1 MRESVRVL
9 VIGGGPAGATAAG
22 LLAQQGLQVTVAER
36 DHFPRYHIGESIL
49 PSSLPILELLGARQK
64 IEKRD
69 FQVKRGVYFQWG
81 PDEWEVHFNE
91 LGDDTAYAWQVV
103 RSEFDEI
110 LLNHA
115 AELGAD
121 VNQGLAVRELRF
133 EHDRPVMATWARSG
147 DTGSTGTIAFDYL
160 IDASG
165 RGGVLAN
172 RYLKSRRLNE
182 TFKNIAIWRYWTS
195 SGTLPGGPEGS
206 TGVFSLP
213 GGWFWV
219 IPLHDGTQ
227 SVGLVTG
234 REAFSKR
241 RQALGSSQA
250 VYEEAIEE
258 CAGVRAV
265 LDGARPAS
273 RLRLEQDY
281 SYTADKFAGPGYLLT
296 GDAACFLDPL
306 LSTGV
311 HLATF
316 SGMVA
321 AASIGSVLRGELP
334 EGEAFDF
341 YQRTY
346 RRAYERMVLLV
357 SAFYETYRGK
367 DYHFY
372 NAQRL
377 SLREKQDLRLHESFV
392 RIVAGIED
400 MDDAKNAAYDLAI
413 SELIGGLEPGASPF
427 RPRPELSKEPTSAH
441 NAIGG
446 IYIRT
451 APELGLARAGHP
463 DIAAPASEGA
473 NSHA

>member
-22 LLAQQGLQVTVAER
+22 LLAQQGLEVMVAER
-36 DHFPRYHIGESIL
+36 EHFPRYHIGESIL

-64 IEKRD
+64 IEKHG
-69 FQVKRGVYFQWG
+69 FQVKHGVYFRWG
-81 PDEWEVHFNE
+81 PDEWSVHFNE
-91 LGDDTAYAWQVV
+91 LGDNTAYAWQVV

-121 VNQGLAVRELRF
+121 VNQGLTIRELRF
-133 EHDRPVMATWARSG
+133 EDGRPVAATWARSRDAG
-147 DTGSTGTIAFDYL
+147 KTGTIAFDYL

-165 RGGVLAN
+165 RGGILAN
-172 RYLKSRRLNE
+172 RYLKSRRFNE
-182 TFKNIAIWRYWTS
+182 TFKNIAVWRYWTS
-195 SGTLPGGPEGS
+195 AGSLPGGPDGS

-234 REAFSKR
+234 REAFNKR
-241 RQALGSSQA
+241 RQELGSNQA

-258 CAGVRAV
+258 CPGVRAV
-265 LDGARPAS
+265 LDGARPVS
-273 RLRLEQDY
+273 ELRLEQDY
-281 SYTADKFAGPGYLLT
+281 SYTADKFTGPGYLLT

-316 SGMVA
+316 SGMAA
-321 AASIGSVLRGELP
+321 AASVGSVLRGELP
-334 EGEAFDF
+334 EREAFDF

-357 SAFYETYRGK
+357 SAFYETYRGR

-372 NAQRL
+372 NAQQL
-377 SLREKQDLRLHESFV
+377 SFREKQDLRLHESFV

-400 MDDAKNAAYDLAI
+400 LDDAKDAAYDLAI
-413 SELIGGLEPGASPF
+413 SELIGGLQPGDSPF
-427 RPRPELSKEPTSAH
+427 RPRPELSKEPTSEP

-451 APELGLARAGHP
+451 APQLGLARAG
-463 DIAAPASEGA
+463 DLDGATSASDGVNA
-473 NSHA
+473 GV